1 MIKFI
6 KNIFRGK
13 TELEKLE
20 AQHKDLLGQ
29 AFIAS
34 KSNRTL
40 SDTLT
45 FEASKIEEKI
55 IELRKNEKLPMLGIA
70 ASNIR
75 RQILRLRD
83 IFIVEK
89 VKNNYRI
96 AEFSPLTETF
106 ENKVENFF
114 LPNILE
120 RVKLYLKE
128 IDSKF

>member
-6 KNIFRGK
+6 KNIFEGK

-34 KSNRTL
+34 KTNRTL

-55 IELRKNEKLPMLGIA
+55 IELRKNED
-70 ASNIR
+70 N
-75 RQILRLRD
+75 
-83 IFIVEK
+83 
-89 VKNNYRI
+89 
-96 AEFSPLTETF
+96 
-106 ENKVENFF
+106 
-114 LPNILE
+114 
-120 RVKLYLKE
+120 
-128 IDSKF
+128 

>member
-1 MIKFI
+1 MKFL

-55 IELRKNEKLPMLGIA
+55 LELRKNED
-70 ASNIR
+70 N
-75 RQILRLRD
+75 
-83 IFIVEK
+83 
-89 VKNNYRI
+89 
-96 AEFSPLTETF
+96 
-106 ENKVENFF
+106 
-114 LPNILE
+114 
-120 RVKLYLKE
+120 
-128 IDSKF
+128 

>member
-6 KNIFRGK
+6 KKIFKGK

-20 AQHKDLLGQ
+20 AQYKDLLRQ

-55 IELRKNEKLPMLGIA
+55 IELRKNET
-70 ASNIR
+70 N
-75 RQILRLRD
+75 
-83 IFIVEK
+83 
-89 VKNNYRI
+89 
-96 AEFSPLTETF
+96 
-106 ENKVENFF
+106 
-114 LPNILE
+114 
-120 RVKLYLKE
+120 
-128 IDSKF
+128 